1 MLGFRTANRIT
12 TITTPGPAL
21 TPPEVADLAATGARI
36 RTSLD
41 QVFPKTGPDHDRSAE
56 MTEPHR
62 LPVDVLILLQRPDG
76 RILLT
81 KRAGSIYLAGSW
93 AVPGGKVDADEDVVT
108 AAIRE
113 LHEETGVTVTHDQ
126 LTFIGVTHHRP
137 PHHDSRI
144 GFGFLATAWTSEP
157 RNVEPDKCSQL
168 A

>member
-1 MLGFRTANRIT
+1 
-12 TITTPGPAL
+12 
-21 TPPEVADLAATGARI
+21 
-36 RTSLD
+36 
-41 QVFPKTGPDHDRSAE
+41 

-62 LPVDVLILLQRPDG
+62 FPVDVLILLQRPDG

-81 KRAGSIYLAGSW
+81 KRAGSVYLAGSW
-93 AVPGGKVDADEDVVT
+93 AVPGGKVDADEDVIT

-144 GFGFLATAWTSEP
+144 GFGFLATDWISEP

-168 A
+168 AWFPPDELPDPTMPYTAEVIRLHQEKQRFSLHDWWGIGH